1 MRRLDA
7 PAVPQLAIP
16 VTVVK
21 YMLTAANSI
30 NTPLALAIG
39 DLSIIAFFF
48 LLRIGEYTRA
58 PVDPRTKK
66 PKNNAK
72 RTVQF
77 HVGDIGFFKNG
88 KILPRTSP
96 LNILLS
102 ADEVTLKITNQKN
115 GTMGQVIHQQAT
127 GNASDC
133 PVQAVARRVHHI
145 LSNGGSSNNC
155 ICDYRATKTEWRD
168 VQPAQIRAA
177 LNNAVIA
184 LDLKSSGMD
193 ITLISLH
200 SFRAGGAMALKLN
213 GHNDTT
219 IMKFGRWKSLTF
231 LQYIHNQ
238 IAHISSGVSKSM
250 STELK
255 FTNIAAIEP
264 W

>member
-1 MRRLDA
+1 MRRRDP

-16 VTVVK
+16 VAVPK
-21 YMLTAANSI
+21 QILKTALALNE
-30 NTPLALAIG
+30 PLALAIG

-48 LLRIGEYTRA
+48 LLRIGEYTR
-58 PVDPRTKK
+58 PPIDPKTKK
-66 PKNNAK
+66 PKTNAK

-88 KILPRTSP
+88 HILPRQSA
-96 LNILLS
+96 LDVLLT

-127 GNASDC
+127 GDPTDC

-145 LSNGGSSNNC
+145 LSNGGSSHNC
-155 ICDYRATKTEWRD
+155 ICDYFDMKNGWHD
-168 VQPAQIRAA
+168 VHPAQIRAA
-177 LNNAVIA
+177 LNHAVID
-184 LDLKSSGMD
+184 LDLKSQGID
-193 ITLISLH
+193 ISLISLH

-213 GHNDTT
+213 GHSDTT

-238 IAHISSGVSKSM
+238 IAHISAGVSKSM

>member
-1 MRRLDA
+1 MKRLDA

-16 VTVVK
+16 VAVPK
-21 YMLTAANSI
+21 QIFAEALLI
-30 NTPLALAIG
+30 DTPLALAIG

-58 PVDPRTKK
+58 PKDPRTKK
-66 PKNNAK
+66 PKKNAK

-77 HVGDIGFFKNG
+77 HIGDIGFFKSG
-88 KILPRTSP
+88 KILSRKSDLKT
-96 LNILLS
+96 LLT

-127 GNASDC
+127 GNATDC

-145 LSNGGSSNNC
+145 LSNGGSSHNC
-155 ICDYRATKTEWRD
+155 ICDYRATPTEWRD
-168 VQPAQIRAA
+168 VQPAEIRAA
-177 LNNAVIA
+177 LHKAVIT
-184 LDLKSSGMD
+184 LDLKSNGID
-193 ITLISLH
+193 TKLISLH
-200 SFRAGGAMALKLN
+200 SFRAGGAMALKLM
-213 GHNDTT
+213 GHSDTT

-238 IAHISSGVSKSM
+238 IAHISAGVSKSM

-255 FTNIAAIEP
+255 FTNIAAIEA

>member
-88 KILPRTSP
+88 KFYHEHLP
-96 LNILLS
+96 
-102 ADEVTLKITNQKN
+102 
-115 GTMGQVIHQQAT
+115 
-127 GNASDC
+127 
-133 PVQAVARRVHHI
+133 
-145 LSNGGSSNNC
+145 
-155 ICDYRATKTEWRD
+155 
-168 VQPAQIRAA
+168 
-177 LNNAVIA
+177 
-184 LDLKSSGMD
+184 
-193 ITLISLH
+193 
-200 SFRAGGAMALKLN
+200 
-213 GHNDTT
+213 
-219 IMKFGRWKSLTF
+219 
-231 LQYIHNQ
+231 
-238 IAHISSGVSKSM
+238 
-250 STELK
+250 
-255 FTNIAAIEP
+255 
-264 W
+264 

>member
-7 PAVPQLAIP
+7 PAIPQLAIP
-16 VTVVK
+16 VAVPK
-21 YMLTAANSI
+21 RMLARAVQQ
-30 NTPLALAIG
+30 NTPLALAVG
-39 DLSIIAFFF
+39 DLAIIAFFF

-58 PVDPRTKK
+58 PVNPRTKK
-66 PKNNAK
+66 QKTNAK

-77 HVGDIGFFKNG
+77 HVGDIGFFKDG
-88 KILPRTSP
+88 QILPRKSP
-96 LNILLS
+96 LQVLLT

-127 GNASDC
+127 GDATDC

-145 LSNGGSSNNC
+145 LSNGGSSKNC
-155 ICDYRATKTEWRD
+155 ICDYLESKTRWRD
-168 VQPAQIRAA
+168 VQPEQIRSA
-177 LNNAVIA
+177 LHETVND
-184 LDLKSSGMD
+184 LDLKASGID
-193 ITLISLH
+193 ISLISLH

-213 GHNDTT
+213 GHSDTT

-238 IAHISSGVSKSM
+238 IAHISAGVSKSM
-250 STELK
+250 STNLN

>member
-1 MRRLDA
+1 MRRLDP

-16 VTVVK
+16 VAVPK
-21 YMLTAANSI
+21 RILANAIHI
-30 NTPLALAIG
+30 NTPLATAVG

-58 PVDPRTKK
+58 PIDPRTKK
-66 PKNNAK
+66 QKTNAK

-77 HVGDIGFFKNG
+77 HIGDIGFFKDGN
-88 KILPRTSP
+88 ILPRSSELST
-96 LNILLS
+96 LLT

-127 GNASDC
+127 NNPTDC

-145 LSNGGSSNNC
+145 LSNGGSSRNC
-155 ICDYRATKTEWRD
+155 ICDYFEQSIGWRD
-168 VQPAQIRAA
+168 VQPAEIRSA
-177 LNNAVIA
+177 LHQAVID
-184 LDLKSSGMD
+184 LDLKSSGID
-193 ITLISLH
+193 ISLISLH

-238 IAHISSGVSKSM
+238 IAHISAGVSKSM

-255 FTNIAAIEP
+255 FTNIAAIEK